1 MIHDVGP
8 DQRPGIRI
16 HVKNFGKTPAYNCT
30 ASHPTFRLVT
40 VAEGTAEGTAVD
52 SVYEQPPVHGTMAPG
67 GALELL
73 TPIQRPFTASL
84 REGFD
89 KGTKLLYISG
99 EIRYTDAFG
108 TERFTKYRFV
118 YGGNY
123 GSGEGPLATAEEG
136 NEAN

>member
-1 MIHDVGP
+1 
-8 DQRPGIRI
+8 
-16 HVKNFGKTPAYNCT
+16 
-30 ASHPTFRLVT
+30 
-40 VAEGTAEGTAVD
+40 
-52 SVYEQPPVHGTMAPG
+52 MAPG

-123 GSGEGPLATAEEG
+123 GSGEGLLATAEEG
-136 NEAN
+136 NEANYPTRVRAGPVTCLILAPARAYVSTRSRIDVL